1 MTIKARII
9 LIGILAV
16 GGLCLLLFDRY
27 ANEFARYRQQQQ
39 VMAAV
44 TSIKGFSSLIHEL
57 QKERGITAGFLA
69 TPSSEQRLRLL
80 KQQAH
85 TDLEVAA
92 MAEKETR
99 LKQMLRHL
107 PELRAQI
114 LAGTTE
120 HLKAH
125 QAYSSLVQELLDQ
138 VEHLARLSKYTLI
151 NDDLASHVQL
161 MFVKEYLGR
170 VRAKINHALRTP
182 ADGGEMAMQVA
193 RLQAVFAE
201 YERLFRRDAAAETL
215 AEFDRSFHGP
225 DIDMVLQTMRAAA
238 RGELARNETSAD
250 EWFRLAT
257 MAIDRLK
264 EVEDRSLAITAAKSD
279 NFLRTLRQ
287 RLLIYTIGILLLGS
301 LTLTLVTHTVR
312 GILRA
317 LSHLL
322 TEIGLISKQQDFSR
336 RIPLRTRDEIG
347 IITRAF
353 NELLGIAEQ
362 LLKDKDR
369 QASTDHL
376 TGIMNRRRFT
386 EFLDREMARR
396 QRQAEPLSLI
406 MFDIDHFKRV
416 NDEYG
421 HEIGDLVLKEM
432 AQLVGSAVRRTDILA
447 RWGGEEFV
455 ILLPGTTGEAA
466 TGFAE
471 KLRAGIASH
480 DFPQIGRATASFGVA
495 SLGEKETDG
504 ATLIK
509 HADQAMYTA
518 KQDGRNRVVNQWS
531 DYPSCR
537 IWEKPDPLL

>member
-1 MTIKARII
+1 M
-9 LIGILAV
+9 
-16 GGLCLLLFDRY
+16 
-27 ANEFARYRQQQQ
+27 
-39 VMAAV
+39 
-44 TSIKGFSSLIHEL
+44 
-57 QKERGITAGFLA
+57 
-69 TPSSEQRLRLL
+69 RLR

-92 MAEKETR
+92 MTEKKAR
-99 LKQMLRHL
+99 LEQLLDHL
-107 PELRAQI
+107 PGLRAQI
-114 LAGTTE
+114 IAGTME

-125 QAYSSLVQELLDQ
+125 QAYSSLIQELLDQ
-138 VEHLARLSKYTLI
+138 VGHLARLSDDTLL
-151 NDDLASHVQL
+151 NDDLVAHVQL

-170 VRAKINHALRTP
+170 VRAKINHALRTE
-182 ADGGEMAMQVA
+182 ADDGEMAMEVA

-201 YERLFRRDAAAETL
+201 YERQFRRNAAAEAL
-215 AEFDRSFHGP
+215 AEYDRSFHGP
-225 DIDMVLQTMRAAA
+225 DIDKVLQTMRAAA
-238 RGELARNETSAD
+238 RDELARDETSAD

-264 EVEDRSLAITAAKSD
+264 EVEDRSLALTVAKND
-279 NFLRTLRQ
+279 IFLRTLRQ
-287 RLLIYTIGILLLGS
+287 RLLIYTIGVLLLGG
-301 LTLTLVTHTVR
+301 LTLILVTHTVR

-317 LSHLL
+317 LGHML
-322 TEIGLISKQQDFSR
+322 TEIGLISEQQDFSR

-369 QASTDHL
+369 QAGTDHL

-386 EFLDREMARR
+386 EFLNREMARR
-396 QRQAEPLSLI
+396 QRHAEPLSLI

-416 NDEYG
+416 NDVYG
-421 HEIGDLVLKEM
+421 HEIGDLVLREM
-432 AQLVGSAVRRTDILA
+432 AQLVSSAVRRTDILA

-471 KLRAGIASH
+471 KLRASIESH
-480 DFPQIGRATASFGVA
+480 DFPQVGRATASFGVA
-495 SLGEKETDG
+495 SLEEKETDG

>member
-9 LIGILAV
+9 SIGILAV
-16 GGLCLLLFDRY
+16 GTICLLLFDRY
-27 ANEFARYRQQQQ
+27 AHEFARYRQQQQ

-44 TSIKGFSSLIHEL
+44 SLTKGFSSLIHEI

-69 TPSSEQRLRLL
+69 TPAPEQRLRLL
-80 KQQAH
+80 EQQAR

-92 MAEKETR
+92 MTGKETQLDR
-99 LKQMLRHL
+99 LLGSL
-107 PELRAQI
+107 PGLRAQI

-120 HLKAH
+120 HLEAH
-125 QAYSSLVQELLDQ
+125 QAYSGLIQELLDQ
-138 VEHLARLSKYTLI
+138 VEHLARLSEYTLL
-151 NDDLASHVQL
+151 NDELAAHVQL
-161 MFVKEYLGR
+161 MFVKEYLGQ
-170 VRAKINHALRTP
+170 VRAKINHALRT
-182 ADGGEMAMQVA
+182 AEDNGEMAAEVA
-193 RLQAVFAE
+193 RLQAVFSE
-201 YERLFRRDAAAETL
+201 YQRQFRRDAAAETL
-215 AEFDRSFHGP
+215 AEYDRSFHGP
-225 DIDMVLQTMRAAA
+225 DVDKVLQTMRTAA

-264 EVEDRSLAITAAKSD
+264 GVEDRSLALTTAKSD

-287 RLLIYTIGILLLGS
+287 RLLIYTIGVLLLGT

-317 LSHLL
+317 LSQLL
-322 TEIGLISKQQDFSR
+322 REIGLISEQQDFSR
-336 RIPLRTRDEIG
+336 RIPLRTHDEIG

-362 LLKDKDR
+362 LLKDKDH
-369 QASTDHL
+369 QAGTDHL

-386 EFLDREMARR
+386 ESLDREMARR
-396 QRQAEPLSLI
+396 QRHAEPLSLI

-416 NDEYG
+416 NDVYG
-421 HEIGDLVLKEM
+421 HEIGDLVLREM
-432 AQLVGSAVRRTDILA
+432 AQLVSGVVRRTDILA

-471 KLRAGIASH
+471 KLRAGIESH
-480 DFPQIGRATASFGVA
+480 DFPQVGRATASFGVA
-495 SLGEKETDG
+495 SLEEKETDG
-504 ATLIK
+504 TTLIK

-518 KQDGRNRVVNQWS
+518 KQDGRNRVVNKWS

-537 IWEKPDPLL
+537 IWEKPAPLL